1 MAMYNFNIS
10 SFVDAERLYNT
21 TKPIRGS
28 KIVPLGDRRRKWE
41 RIVKVSPK
49 CYVLLNEHH
58 EEKYSS
64 YHWYKTV
71 EEQIAEAAVTWTLTD
86 NNNSVVEFRNG
97 DGDYAHNSR
106 YSFLE
111 RCMPREMSFVVDSGK
126 QYVRYREERHFLPKD
141 NDKTVVFKDAHTPQ
155 CAWRLTSKP
164 HPLPVVRK
172 RVNKEEKKPY
182 KEAINTYL
190 EWVWTMAPILTTGE
204 PESRSL
210 GTFGSI
216 SRAHGFSYEMMRD
229 IRRECGNK
237 MNSTTAFRDALLNEA
252 DEART
257 PMAMWFMSDLSNLI
271 MREVNWG
278 ETPPSL
284 TANPK
289 KFRARFN
296 TWVNDYAGFTET
308 FNEYKG

>member
-141 NDKTVVFKDAHTPQ
+141 NNKTVVFKDAHTPQ
-155 CAWRLTSKP
+155 CAWRLVSKP

-182 KEAINTYL
+182 KEAITSYL
-190 EWVWTMAPILTTGE
+190 EWVWTMVPLLTTEENNQSKG
-204 PESRSL
+204 R
-210 GTFGSI
+210 G
-216 SRAHGFSYEMMRD
+216 HGFSYEMMRAT
-229 IRRECGNK
+229 RAECRDQ
-237 MNSTTAFRDALLNEA
+237 MNSHTAFRSALADET

-257 PMAMWFMSDLSNLI
+257 SMAICFMSDLSNLI

-278 ETPPSL
+278 ETPPPL

-289 KFRARFN
+289 KFRAKFN
-296 TWVNDYAGFTET
+296 SWINTYAGFNET

>member
-1 MAMYNFNIS
+1 
-10 SFVDAERLYNT
+10 
-21 TKPIRGS
+21 
-28 KIVPLGDRRRKWE
+28 
-41 RIVKVSPK
+41 
-49 CYVLLNEHH
+49 VLLNEHH
-58 EEKYSS
+58 EEKYSN
-64 YHWYKTV
+64 YNWYKTV

-97 DGDYAHNSR
+97 DGDHAHSGR

-190 EWVWTMAPILTTGE
+190 EWVWTMAPLLTTGE
-204 PESRSL
+204 PDSRSV
-210 GTFGSI
+210 GGG
-216 SRAHGFSYEMMRD
+216 RAHGFSYEMMRD
-229 IRRECGNK
+229 TRAECRDQ
-237 MNSTTAFRDALLNEA
+237 MNSHTAFRSALVDETE
-252 DEART
+252 EART
-257 PMAMWFMSDLSNLI
+257 SMAMCFMSDLSNLI

-278 ETPPSL
+278 ETPPPL

-289 KFRARFN
+289 KFRTKFN
-296 TWVNDYAGFTET
+296 TWINDYAGFTET

>member
-49 CYVLLNEHH
+49 CYVLLNEMH

-64 YHWYKTV
+64 YNWYKTE

-141 NDKTVVFKDAHTPQ
+141 NDKTVVFKDAHTPR
-155 CAWRLTSKP
+155 CVWRLTSKP
-164 HPLPVVRK
+164 HPLPVTRI

-190 EWVWTMAPILTTGE
+190 EWVWNMAPLIEGTMDWHTNMAAQRVASNTTSG
-204 PESRSL
+204 
-210 GTFGSI
+210 
-216 SRAHGFSYEMMRD
+216 M
-229 IRRECGNK
+229 
-237 MNSTTAFRDALLNEA
+237 
-252 DEART
+252 
-257 PMAMWFMSDLSNLI
+257 
-271 MREVNWG
+271 
-278 ETPPSL
+278 
-284 TANPK
+284 
-289 KFRARFN
+289 FRAMLMDSQHEQRTTMLHAFLCTVASYYNNRYWHDNTGNTVNGGVNVSVTSDPKVFRTKFN
-296 TWVNDYAGFTET
+296 SWVNDHAGFNET